1 MEEIMN
7 DLGYQKSL
15 ESTIN
20 YKMMI
25 RDLIFND
32 PIYMTMVFCELLVD
46 SLRPVGQAEVE
57 YEGSTSIL
65 HVKGPFNTIDVD
77 YAMCRALA
85 IAVQTGTTSGGGIF
99 MDTLINQLI
108 ATTRADTCTCM
119 NLLFNYI
126 KNPMLFNGF
135 FKVLTIV
142 PGEFQIHLA

>member
-15 ESTIN
+15 EDVLN
-20 YKMMI
+20 HKMLI
-25 RDLIFND
+25 RDLIFSD

-65 HVKGPFNTIDVD
+65 HVKGPFNTIDID

-85 IAVQTGTTSGGGIF
+85 IAVRTGSNEKGIF
-99 MDTLINQLI
+99 MDILIHQLI
-108 ATTRADTCTCM
+108 TTTGADTCTCM
-119 NLLFNYI
+119 NLLLNYI
-126 KNPMLFNGF
+126 KNPILFNGF

-142 PGEFQIHLA
+142 PGEFQIHLT